1 MNHHFDTLGLQQ
13 GATQEEIQE
22 AYDRL
27 SKELNPVKNDNQEF
41 FKEEYKKLQQA
52 YEALSNSR
60 LLAEAK
66 GLKTSKNVTKK
77 PINTDSESSK
87 KSPLKSPK
95 NNFTKQNIT
104 ILFLFFSIVLN
115 VYTFIQV
122 KGDNNAITITEG
134 YMNRAEDFM
143 NQAKEHMDQ
152 TRQYMSTAEY
162 YSDDAGGYMSQ
173 AEEYMNYAE
182 EYMNN
187 AYYYMVNSQ

>member
-1 MNHHFDTLGLQQ
+1 MKHHFNTLGLQE
-13 GATQEEIQE
+13 GATHEEVQE

-27 SKELNPVKNDNQEF
+27 SKELNPVNNDNQEF
-41 FKEEYKKLQQA
+41 FKEEYKKVQEA

-66 GLKTSKNVTKK
+66 GLKTSKNITTK
-77 PINTDSESSK
+77 PINTDSEGPK
-87 KSPLKSPK
+87 KSLLKSPK
-95 NNFTKQNIT
+95 KNFTKQNIT

-143 NQAKEHMDQ
+143 NQAKEHMEQ
-152 TRQYMSTAEY
+152 TRQYMRNTEY

>member
-1 MNHHFDTLGLQQ
+1 MKKHYKTLGLQE
-13 GATQEEIQE
+13 GATHEEVQE
-22 AYDRL
+22 AYHRL
-27 SKELNPVKNDNQEF
+27 SKELNPVNNDNQEF
-41 FKEEYKKLQQA
+41 FKEEYKKVQEA

-66 GLKTSKNVTKK
+66 GLKTSKNITSK
-77 PINTDSESSK
+77 PINTDSKSSK
-87 KSPLKSPK
+87 KSPPKSPK

-134 YMNRAEDFM
+134 YMN
-143 NQAKEHMDQ
+143 QAKEHMEQ
-152 TRQYMSTAEY
+152 TRQYMSNAEN
-162 YSDDAGGYMSQ
+162 YSDDAEWYMSQ

-187 AYYYMVNSQ
+187 AYNYMVNSQ